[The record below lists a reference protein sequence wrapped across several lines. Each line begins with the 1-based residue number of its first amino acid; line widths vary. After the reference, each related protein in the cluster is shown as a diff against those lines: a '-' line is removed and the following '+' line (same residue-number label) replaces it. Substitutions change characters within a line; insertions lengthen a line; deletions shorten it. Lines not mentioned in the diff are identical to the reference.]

1 MGYGNDWLAGE
12 RHKMNRKKSLL
23 LAVVLLTADLIF
35 HACGLSDKQY
45 NSNGLSNIM
54 TVLMDETQEKEYV
67 GELDGHRI
75 FIEGLK
81 IGSLEFTRTNGEKV
95 SLKDAIENEL
105 TSIDDWRKG
114 AWKIRKE
121 GDAEI
126 LQYENYEIA
135 IAYDDCIIRPI
146 SR

>member
-1 MGYGNDWLAGE
+1 MT
-12 RHKMNRKKSLL
+12 RMNRKKTLL
-23 LAVVLLTADLIF
+23 PAVVLLTAGLIL

-146 SR
+146 RR